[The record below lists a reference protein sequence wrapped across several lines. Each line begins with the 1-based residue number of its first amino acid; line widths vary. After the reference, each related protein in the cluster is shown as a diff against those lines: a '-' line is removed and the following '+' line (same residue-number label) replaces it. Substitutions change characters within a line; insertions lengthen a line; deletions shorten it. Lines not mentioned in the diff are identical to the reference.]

1 MILWKGEVEE
11 VDEVD
16 EVDEVEEEEEKQKK
30 KDKLTSAHHQSRSVG
45 NNLNR
50 ADETDASSCYPD

>member
-11 VDEVD
+11 VDEV
-16 EVDEVEEEEEKQKK
+16 EEEEKQKK